1 MCTEFHWRGGG
12 TARLAGTHA
21 ADADGRLR
29 DDLAGSAPR
38 PEEVCRETASVL
50 WESGTDMYSAEEA
63 DLDGRKVLKASWSRQ
78 KDGTVQN
85 GIGYITAVKD
95 TGIVVVQYTYDA
107 DTENRYG
114 DKTEKFVKTLVLP
127 E

>member
-1 MCTEFHWRGGG
+1 
-12 TARLAGTHA
+12 
-21 ADADGRLR
+21 
-29 DDLAGSAPR
+29 
-38 PEEVCRETASVL
+38 
-50 WESGTDMYSAEEA
+50 MYSAEEA

-85 GIGYITAVKD
+85 GIGYIMAVKD